1 MISFKVLYILISFKN
16 FFFYITKIY
25 IKKNSKQLKFVKCQ
39 IMINE
44 LLILLVSS
52 NNKNFNKKTI

>member
-1 MISFKVLYILISFKN
+1 MISFKVLYILISF
-16 FFFYITKIY
+16 ITKIY